1 MAYGNPTVGNPNVFN
16 AQNAV
21 QNTLFG
27 WVTKALGKTLAPD
40 TKEGDDKGFVTSS
53 IDKYLREVKHNK
65 YTNITWKGSGKS
77 PQQVYGWRWTD
88 TRLETAMRRLNN
100 AAQNSQLIAMIQKAS
115 TEIAPL
121 STDTATTSTP
131 SSKTNYG

>member
-53 IDKYLREVKHNK
+53 IDKYLREVKQNK
-65 YTNITWKGSGKS
+65 YRNISWK
-77 PQQVYGWRWTD
+77 
-88 TRLETAMRRLNN
+88 
-100 AAQNSQLIAMIQKAS
+100 
-115 TEIAPL
+115 
-121 STDTATTSTP
+121 
-131 SSKTNYG
+131 

>member
-1 MAYGNPTVGNPNVFN
+1 MNTSEFKAE
-16 AQNAV
+16 NAV
-21 QNTLFG
+21 KKTWLG
-27 WVTKALGKTLAPD
+27 WLGNALGKTLAPD
-40 TKEGDDKGFVTSS
+40 KKESKEDTGFV
-53 IDKYLREVKHNK
+53 DFKKYMRNVRQEK
-65 YTNITWKGSGKS
+65 YRGASWKKSGQP